1 MKSTSETTMKHGI
14 FLAILAAGLYA
25 LSSPFSKLLLRFM
38 PSTLM
43 AGFLYIGAGLGMT
56 LIGLIKKAAGRPET
70 ESRLTRQELP
80 YTVAMIVLD
89 IAAPG
94 FPRRMSLSKTPF
106 PDILP
111 GRSPSE
117 IPKSFLIA
125 YFHHSPNHNSMD
137 AAHSPSADVCCIH
150 F

>member
-1 MKSTSETTMKHGI
+1 MSELKCLKKIARTGDDRVKSTSETTMKHGI

-25 LSSPFSKLLLRFM
+25 LSSPFSKLLLGFM

-56 LIGLIKKAAGRPET
+56 LIGLIKKTAGRPET

-94 FPRRMSLSKTPF
+94 FPRRMSLSKTPL
-106 PDILP
+106 PDI
-111 GRSPSE
+111 
-117 IPKSFLIA
+117 
-125 YFHHSPNHNSMD
+125 
-137 AAHSPSADVCCIH
+137 
-150 F
+150 

>member
-1 MKSTSETTMKHGI
+1 MSELKCLKKIARTGDDRMKSTTETTMKHGI

-25 LSSPFSKLLLRFM
+25 LSSPFSKLLLGFM

-80 YTVAMIVLD
+80 YTVAMVVLD
-89 IAAPG
+89 ISAPG
-94 FPRRMSLSKTPF
+94 FPRRMSLSKKPF

-117 IPKSFLIA
+117 MPK
-125 YFHHSPNHNSMD
+125 YF
-137 AAHSPSADVCCIH
+137 
-150 F
+150 